1 VSRIDGAVNGITTPV
16 AAIIRDIDGT
26 IFMNLDRFARVNLCH
41 RPTPL
46 ERMDRLTDHL
56 GGPRLFVKRDDCTG
70 LATGGNK
77 TRKLEF
83 LMADAL
89 AQGADTVVTVG
100 GVQSNHCRQTAAAAA
115 KLGLKCELVL
125 PHISRFDSST
135 YDIGG
140 NVLLDRLLGAKLHI
154 MPDRTTDRSAA
165 TSRIEEVL
173 DAVRTRGDKPYFIPA
188 GGSTAIGALGYVD
201 AAFELAAQAQHEN
214 LRFDYVVVT
223 TGSCTTHAGLI
234 VGFEGVRQSPE
245 FDCDPKVIGISI
257 YQRKTDA
264 LSTVLQKV
272 RDTAELVGIDSAGLE
287 DHVTV
292 IDDYLGAGYGEPT
305 DAMVE
310 AVALAARFEGLLL
323 DPVYT
328 GKSFSGL
335 VGLVRDG
342 FFKPSDNVLFWHTGG
357 IPALFAYREAFETLL
372 ADDAPALPVP

>member
-1 VSRIDGAVNGITTPV
+1 
-16 AAIIRDIDGT
+16 
-26 IFMNLDRFARVNLCH
+26 MNLDRFDRVKLCH

-46 ERMDRLTDHL
+46 EPMDRLADHL

-89 AQGADTVVTVG
+89 AQGANTVVTVG

-115 KLGLKCELVL
+115 KLGLGCELVL

-135 YDIGG
+135 YDTSG
-140 NVLLDRLLGAKLHI
+140 NVLLDRIFGAKLHV
-154 MPDRTTDRSAA
+154 MHERTTDRSVA

-173 DAVRTRGDKPYFIPA
+173 AEIRDRGDKPYFIPA

-201 AAFELAAQAQHEN
+201 AAFELAEQARQQA

-223 TGSCTTHAGLI
+223 TGSCTTHSGLL
-234 VGFEGVRQSPE
+234 VGFEGLCRSGDSGCDPQVLGVSVYQRQNDAVETMRDKVRQ
-245 FDCDPKVIGISI
+245 
-257 YQRKTDA
+257 
-264 LSTVLQKV
+264 
-272 RDTAELVGIDSAGLE
+272 TAELVGIDSTAVE
-287 DHVTV
+287 ARINVT
-292 IDDYLGAGYGEPT
+292 DAYLGNGYGEPT

-310 AVALAARFEGLLL
+310 AVGLAARFEGLLL

-328 GKSFSGL
+328 GKTFSGL
-335 VGLVRDG
+335 VAMVRDG
-342 FFKPSDNVLFWHTGG
+342 RFQPSDNVLFWHTGG
-357 IPALFAYREAFETLL
+357 IPALFAYREALQTLL
-372 ADDAPALPVP
+372 DEDVAAEHFT